1 MQTTLLSVAVAII
14 LALVAALVGPLLI
27 DWNSYRPV
35 FEAQASRVMGTEVR
49 VAGPIDLRL
58 LPSPRLTLNDI
69 QVGASPSAAQARPQ
83 PEGTSV
89 KARSLGVEFALG
101 PLVRGEW
108 RATEFTVS
116 GPEVHLIADANG
128 QLSTP
133 GIAFAFNPGDLAIE
147 KLSIEDGKFSV
158 ANPDGGA
165 VTLDRLWFNG
175 DARSLIGPLKGEGA
189 VRIENE
195 LYPFRL
201 STGRYGDDDTLKLK
215 INVDPVNRPLSIETD
230 GLLSFKD
237 APRFEG
243 TLKLAKPVGIAQ
255 KSGGRLT
262 QPWRITAKLKANAQ
276 SALMEQV
283 EYLYGTDEQGV
294 KLTGVADF
302 KFGKEPRFD
311 GVLSGRQVDLDRVLV
326 SEGGVRPPP
335 AAAIRELIELGSG
348 AFAPTFPIAVGI
360 GIDQVTLGGSAVQN
374 LRGDIVSDAGGWNL
388 DRFEFRAPG
397 YSRVR
402 LSGHLAVDKNGV
414 AFSGPAEIDANDP
427 KMLAAWLEGQAD
439 KVKPLAPID
448 VSPISIR
455 GDVTLGSEK
464 IAIENLKAEFDRK
477 VVSGR
482 FAYVFASRQTQAR
495 LDAALNAPELD
506 LDATLGFGMAL
517 MSGSSL
523 ERPRNMAIAIDIGR
537 ATVGGFTASN
547 ASARL
552 KVDGN
557 GLQIDKLAVTDLGGA
572 AFSASGRIDTSGATP
587 LGSINVD
594 LNAPEMEPV
603 LAVLQRFAPGTV
615 AMLSDNVPTISPANL
630 QARLTIDG
638 TAPKAIARVAV
649 GGRLGRL
656 RVALNGQGNADADV
670 LSRGDLKIDGRL
682 ESEDGRALM
691 TVLGLSRSFAIE
703 PGAASLTVALNG
715 PANGDLRADMRL
727 VAKGLEARATGTAQP
742 FAATPSASLKATIAR
757 ANVAPLRGPARDD
770 AALPV
775 TFDGRLAVK
784 GGDVS
789 ITDINASVGGS
800 RVRGRLA
807 LGPVAPRQISG
818 EIEADTVDAGGL
830 LAAAVGM
837 PATAAGPGKLWLWS
851 TEPFGDGVFGHRAG
865 TVTFKARRLDVTRQI
880 AVREFRALLRMA
892 DREFIVDEM
901 SGDIA
906 GGELGGAMTWR
917 DTDLG
922 LTTKSELSV
931 KGADAATLLPS
942 ATRPPITGK
951 LDLAAEVNGSGMS
964 PIALIGSLQG
974 GGTATLSGGQLAG
987 LNPQSFDT
995 VTRAVDQGVVIDNK
1009 RIAGIV
1015 EGALDSGQLAVS
1027 RADLAYTINA
1037 GQLRLTKA
1045 TVESRDADLGITGEV
1060 DLSEGTLDA
1069 RIVLSG
1075 SNTAAG
1081 ARPNI
1086 FMAVRGPIAD
1096 SSRSVDVSA
1105 LTGWLTLRS
1114 VEHQAQRLKALEA
1127 AQPKPAPPPP
1137 PAPPQAP
1144 AGPSAS
1150 APPAA
1155 ASPVP
1160 ASPPRAAA
1168 ADETSTSAV
1177 PSVPSRPSSEK
1188 QMAPALPAPLDIRS
1202 APKPAGV
1209 AAPTAPALS
1218 PQN

>member
-1 MQTTLLSVAVAII
+1 MQTTLLSIAVAII

-27 DWNSYRPV
+27 DWNGYRPL
-35 FEAQASRVMGTEVR
+35 FEAQASRVLGTEVR
-49 VAGPIDLRL
+49 VAGPVDLRL
-58 LPSPRLTLNDI
+58 LPSPRLTLSDI
-69 QVGASPSAAQARPQ
+69 QLGASPSVAQTKPQ
-83 PEGTSV
+83 PEGASV
-89 KARSLGVEFALG
+89 KARALGVEFALG
-101 PLVRGEW
+101 PLLRGEW
-108 RATEFTVS
+108 RATELTVS
-116 GPEVHLIADANG
+116 GPEIHLLTDANG
-128 QLSTP
+128 QVSTP

-158 ANPDGGA
+158 ADPDGGA
-165 VTLDRLWFNG
+165 VTLERVWFNG
-175 DARSLIGPLKGEGA
+175 DARSLLGPLKGEGA
-189 VRIENE
+189 VTVAGE

-201 STGRYGDDDTLKLK
+201 STGRYGEDDTLKLK

-230 GLLSFKD
+230 GVLSLKD
-237 APRFEG
+237 APQFEG
-243 TLKLAKPVGIAQ
+243 ALRLAKAVGIAQ
-255 KSGGRLT
+255 KGDGRLT
-262 QPWRITAKLKANAQ
+262 QPWRVTAKLKATGQ

-283 EYLYGTDEQGV
+283 EYLYGSDEQGV

-326 SEGGVRPPP
+326 SEGGARPPP
-335 AAAIRELIELGSG
+335 AAAIRELIALGGG
-348 AFAPTFPIAVGI
+348 AFAPAFPMSIGI

-374 LRGDIVSDAGGWNL
+374 LRGDIVSDARGWNL

-402 LSGHLAVDKNGV
+402 LSGHLAVANGGV
-414 AFSGPAEIDANDP
+414 AFNGPAEIDANDP

-439 KVKPLAPID
+439 KVKPVAPID

-464 IAIENLKAEFDRK
+464 IAIDNLKAEFDRK

-482 FAYVFASRQTQAR
+482 FAYVFAAGRSQAR
-495 LDAALNAPELD
+495 LDAALNAPDLD

-523 ERPRNMAIAIDIGR
+523 ERPRDMTIAVDIGR
-537 ATVGGFTASN
+537 ASVGGFTARDT
-547 ASARL
+547 SARL
-552 KVDGN
+552 KVDGS
-557 GLQIDKLAVTDLGGA
+557 GLQIDKLAVADLGGA

-615 AMLSDNVPTISPANL
+615 AMLSDNVPMISPAIL

-638 TAPKAIARVAV
+638 TAPSAVARVAV

-656 RVALNGQGNADADV
+656 RVALNGHGNASADV
-670 LSRGDLKIDGRL
+670 LSRGDIKIDGKL
-682 ESEDGRALM
+682 DSEDGRTLL
-691 TVLGLSRSFAIE
+691 TVLGLGRSIAIE
-703 PGAASLTVALNG
+703 PGPASLTVALNG
-715 PANGDLRADMRL
+715 PAGGDLRTDARL
-727 VAKGLEARATGTAQP
+727 LAKGLEARATGTAQP
-742 FAATPSASLKATIAR
+742 FAATPLASLKATIAR

-770 AALPV
+770 SVLPV

-784 GGDVS
+784 GAEVS
-789 ITDINASVGGS
+789 MTDINASVGGS
-800 RVRGRLA
+800 RVRGRLVV
-807 LGPVAPRQISG
+807 GFSAPRQVSG
-818 EIEADTVDAGGL
+818 DIEADTADAGAL
-830 LAAAVGM
+830 LAAAIGM
-837 PATAAGPGKLWLWS
+837 PSAAATGKQWVWS
-851 TEPFGDGVFGHRAG
+851 SEPFGDGVFGSRAG
-865 TVTFKARRLDVTRQI
+865 VVTFKARRLDVTRQI
-880 AVREFRALLRMA
+880 AVREFRAMLRFA
-892 DREFIVDEM
+892 DRELTIDDM
-901 SGDIA
+901 SGDI
-906 GGELGGAMTWR
+906 GGGALGGSMNWR
-917 DTDLG
+917 DGDLG
-922 LTTKSELSV
+922 LGAKAALSV
-931 KGADAATLLPS
+931 KGAEATTLLP
-942 ATRPPITGK
+942 AGARPPVTGK
-951 LDLAAEVNGSGMS
+951 LDLTVDVSGSGMS

-974 GGTATLSGGQLAG
+974 GGTATLTGGQLAG

-995 VTRAVDQGVVIDNK
+995 VTRAVDQGVVIDAR

-1027 RADLAYTINA
+1027 RAELVYTVNA

-1045 TVESRDADLGITGEV
+1045 AVDSRDADLGVTGEV
-1060 DLSEGTLDA
+1060 DFSDGTVDA

-1075 SNTAAG
+1075 AEKTAG

-1086 FMAVRGPIAD
+1086 FVAIRGPIAETT
-1096 SSRSVDVSA
+1096 RGVDVSA

-1127 AQPKPAPPPP
+1127 AQPKPMAL
-1137 PAPPQAP
+1137 PPQP
-1144 AGPSAS
+1144 ARPPVAAAEETSTNSVPS
-1150 APPAA
+1150 APPR
-1155 ASPVP
+1155 P
-1160 ASPPRAAA
+1160 AP
-1168 ADETSTSAV
+1168 
-1177 PSVPSRPSSEK
+1177 EK

-1202 APKPAGV
+1202 APRPAGV
-1209 AAPTAPALS
+1209 ARPNAPAVS

>member
-27 DWNSYRPV
+27 DWNGYRPI
-35 FEAQASRVMGTEVR
+35 FESQASRVLGTSVR

-69 QVGASPSAAQARPQ
+69 QVGASAPAAQAGSQPQ
-83 PEGTSV
+83 AASV

-101 PLVRGEW
+101 PLLRGEW
-108 RATEFTVS
+108 HATELTVG
-116 GPEVHLIADANG
+116 GPEVRLVTDANG
-128 QLSTP
+128 QVGTP

-147 KLSIEDGKFSV
+147 KLSIEDGKFSI
-158 ANPDGGA
+158 ANPDGAA
-165 VTLDRLWFNG
+165 VTFDRVWFNG

-189 VRIENE
+189 VTIGDE

-230 GLLSFKD
+230 GVLTLKD
-237 APRFEG
+237 APQFDG
-243 TLKLAKPVGIAQ
+243 TLKLAKPVGVAQ

-262 QPWRITAKLKANAQ
+262 QPWRITAKLKASAQ

-283 EYLYGTDEQGV
+283 EYLYGSEEQGV

-311 GVLSGRQVDLDRVLV
+311 GVLSGRQIDLDRVLA
-326 SEGGVRPPP
+326 SEGGGRPPP
-335 AAAIRELIELGSG
+335 AAAIRELIELGGG
-348 AFAPTFPIAVGI
+348 AFAPTFPIAIGI

-374 LRGDIVSDAGGWNL
+374 LRGDIVSDARGWNL

-402 LSGHLAVDKNGV
+402 LSGHLAVDKGGV
-414 AFSGPAEIDANDP
+414 AFTGPAEIDANDP

-464 IAIENLKAEFDRK
+464 IAIDNLKAEFDRK

-482 FAYVFASRQTQAR
+482 FAYVFASGRGQAR
-495 LDAALNAPELD
+495 LDAALNAPDLD

-523 ERPRNMAIAIDIGR
+523 ERPRDMTIAIDIGR
-537 ATVGGFTASN
+537 ASVGGFTGRD

-557 GLQIDKLAVTDLGGA
+557 GLQIDKLAVADLGGA

-615 AMLSDNVPTISPANL
+615 AMLSDNVPMISPANL

-656 RVALNGQGNADADV
+656 RVALNAQGNADADV
-670 LSRGDLKIDGRL
+670 LKRGDLKIDGKL
-682 ESEDGRALM
+682 DSEDGRTLM
-691 TVLGLSRSFAIE
+691 TVLGLSRSLAIE
-703 PGAASLTVALNG
+703 AGPASLTLALNG
-715 PANGDLRADMRL
+715 PANGDLRTDARL
-727 VAKGLEARATGTAQP
+727 VAKGLDARATGTAQP
-742 FAATPSASLKATIAR
+742 FAVTPSASLKATVAR
-757 ANVAPLRGPARDD
+757 ANIAPLRGPARDD
-770 AALPV
+770 NAVLPA
-775 TFDGRLAVK
+775 TFEGRLTVK

-789 ITDINASVGGS
+789 ITEIDANVGGS
-800 RVRGRLA
+800 RVRGKLA
-807 LGPVAPRQISG
+807 LGLGAPRQIAG

-830 LAAAVGM
+830 MAAAIGM
-837 PATAAGPGKLWLWS
+837 PAAAAGPGKLWVWS
-851 TEPFGDGVFGHRAG
+851 TEPFGDGVFGNRTGA
-865 TVTFKARRLDVTRQI
+865 VTFKARRLDVTPQI
-880 AVREFRALLRMA
+880 AVREFRAMLRFA
-892 DREFIVDEM
+892 DREFTVDDM
-901 SGDIA
+901 SGDI
-906 GGELGGAMTWR
+906 GGGALGGSMTWR
-917 DTDLG
+917 DIDLG
-922 LTTKSELSV
+922 VSTKAVISV
-931 KGADAATLLPS
+931 KGAQATTLLPGG
-942 ATRPPITGK
+942 ARPPVTGK
-951 LDLAAEVNGSGMS
+951 LDVAAEVSGSGMS

-974 GGTATLSGGQLAG
+974 GGTATLTGAQLAG
-987 LNPQSFDT
+987 LDPRAFDT

-1009 RIAGIV
+1009 RVAGIV

-1027 RADLAYTINA
+1027 RAELAYTVNA
-1037 GQLRLTKA
+1037 GQLRLTKSM
-1045 TVESRDADLGITGEV
+1045 VESRDADLGVTGQV
-1060 DLSEGTLDA
+1060 DFSDGTVDTRL
-1069 RIVLSG
+1069 VLSG
-1075 SNTAAG
+1075 TDKAAG
-1081 ARPNI
+1081 RRPDV
-1086 FMAVRGPIAD
+1086 FVAVRGPIAEM
-1096 SSRSVDVSA
+1096 SRSIDVSA

-1127 AQPKPAPPPP
+1127 AQPKPQLPEKPPAPGSSSAV
-1137 PAPPQAP
+1137 PAPPQA
-1144 AGPSAS
+1144 
-1150 APPAA
+1150 
-1155 ASPVP
+1155 
-1160 ASPPRAAA
+1160 A
-1168 ADETSTSAV
+1168 ADE
-1177 PSVPSRPSSEK
+1177 
-1188 QMAPALPAPLDIRS
+1188 QMAPALPMPLDIRS
-1202 APKPAGV
+1202 APRPAGI
-1209 AAPTAPALS
+1209 AGPTAPTVS

>member
-1 MQTTLLSVAVAII
+1 MQTTLLSIAVAII

-27 DWNSYRPV
+27 DWNGYRPV

-69 QVGASPSAAQARPQ
+69 QVGASPSVAQAKPQ
-83 PEGTSV
+83 PEGASV

-101 PLVRGEW
+101 PLLRGEW

-116 GPEVHLIADANG
+116 GPEVRLVTDANG
-128 QLSTP
+128 QVSTP
-133 GIAFAFNPGDLAIE
+133 GIAFAFNAGDLAIE

-158 ANPDGGA
+158 VDPDGSA
-165 VTLDRLWFNG
+165 VTLDRVWFNG

-189 VRIENE
+189 ARIDNE

-201 STGRYGDDDTLKLK
+201 STGRYGEDDTLKLK

-230 GLLSFKD
+230 GVLSLKD
-237 APRFEG
+237 APQFEG
-243 TLKLAKPVGIAQ
+243 TLKLAKPVGVAQ

-283 EYLYGTDEQGV
+283 EYLYGSDEQGV

-311 GVLSGRQVDLDRVLV
+311 GVLSGRQVDLDRVLA

-374 LRGDIVSDAGGWNL
+374 LRGDIVSDARGWNL

-402 LSGHLAVDKNGV
+402 LSGHLAVSNDGV

-427 KMLAAWLEGQAD
+427 RMLAAWLEGQAD

-448 VSPISIR
+448 VAPISIR

-477 VVSGR
+477 VVAGR
-482 FAYVFASRQTQAR
+482 FAYVFATQKAPAR

-557 GLQIDKLAVTDLGGA
+557 GLQVDKLAVTDLGGA

-638 TAPKAIARVAV
+638 TAPKAIARLAV

-656 RVALNGQGNADADV
+656 RVALNAQGNADADV
-670 LSRGDLKIDGRL
+670 LSRGDLKIDGKL
-682 ESEDGRALM
+682 DSEDGRALM
-691 TVLGLSRSFAIE
+691 TVLGLGRSLAIE

-715 PANGDLRADMRL
+715 PANGDLRTELRL
-727 VAKGLEARATGTAQP
+727 VAKGLEAKADGTAQP
-742 FAATPSASLKATIAR
+742 FAATPSASLKAMVTR
-757 ANVAPLRGPARDD
+757 ANAAPLRGPARDD
-770 AALPV
+770 AVLPV
-775 TFDGRLAVK
+775 TFDGRLALK
-784 GGDVS
+784 GGDIS

-800 RVRGRLA
+800 RVRGKLA
-807 LGPVAPRQISG
+807 LGPGAPRQVSG

-830 LAAAVGM
+830 LAAAIGM
-837 PATAAGPGKLWLWS
+837 PGAAAGPGKLWMWS
-851 TEPFGDGVFGHRAG
+851 TEPFGDGVFGNRAG
-865 TVTFKARRLDVTRQI
+865 AVTFKARRLDVTRQI
-880 AVREFRALLRMA
+880 AVREFRAMLRMA
-892 DREFIVDEM
+892 DRQFSIDEM
-901 SGDIA
+901 SGDIG
-906 GGELGGAMTWR
+906 GGELGGSLTWR

-922 LTTKSELSV
+922 LATNMVLSV
-931 KGADAATLLPS
+931 KRAEATTLLP
-942 ATRPPITGK
+942 AGARPPVTGK
-951 LDLAAEVNGSGMS
+951 LDLTAEVSGSGMS

-974 GGTATLSGGQLAG
+974 GGTATLTGGQLAG

-995 VTRAVDQGVVIDNK
+995 VTRAVDQGVVVDTK

-1027 RADLAYTINA
+1027 RAELAYTINA

-1045 TVESRDADLGITGEV
+1045 AVDSRDADLGVTGQV
-1060 DLSEGTLDA
+1060 DFSDGTVDA

-1075 SNTAAG
+1075 SDKAAG

-1086 FMAVRGPIAD
+1086 FVAVRGSIAETA
-1096 SSRSVDVSA
+1096 RSVDVSA
-1105 LTGWLTLRS
+1105 LTGWLTLRA

-1137 PAPPQAP
+1137 QSEP
-1144 AGPSAS
+1144 AGPATN
-1150 APPAA
+1150 APQ
-1155 ASPVP
+1155 
-1160 ASPPRAAA
+1160 PPSAAA
-1168 ADETSTSAV
+1168 ADETSTN
-1177 PSVPSRPSSEK
+1177 SVPPSRAPPARPAPET
-1188 QMAPALPAPLDIRS
+1188 QMAPALPAPLDIR
-1202 APKPAGV
+1202 PTPRPAGV
-1209 AAPTAPALS
+1209 ARPTAPAFS
-1218 PQN
+1218 PPN

>member
-27 DWNSYRPV
+27 DWNGYRPF
-35 FEAQASRVMGTEVR
+35 FEAQASRVMGAEVR

-69 QVGASPSAAQARPQ
+69 QVGASPSVAQAKPQ
-83 PEGTSV
+83 SDGASV

-101 PLVRGEW
+101 PLMRGEW
-108 RATEFTVS
+108 RATEFTIS
-116 GPEVHLIADANG
+116 GPEVHLIADAAG
-128 QLSTP
+128 QVSTP

-165 VTLDRLWFNG
+165 VTLERLWFNG

-189 VRIENE
+189 VTIDNE

-230 GLLSFKD
+230 GVLSLKD
-237 APRFEG
+237 APQFEG
-243 TLKLAKPVGIAQ
+243 TLRLAKPVGIAQ
-255 KSGGRLT
+255 KGGGRLT

-302 KFGKEPRFD
+302 KFGQEPRFD

-374 LRGDIVSDAGGWNL
+374 LRGDIVSDARGWNL

-402 LSGHLAVDKNGV
+402 LSGHLVVDTNGV
-414 AFSGPAEIDANDP
+414 AFSGPAEIEANDP
-427 KMLAAWLEGQAD
+427 KMLAAWLEGQAE
-439 KVKPLAPID
+439 KAKPLAPID

-477 VVSGR
+477 VVAGR
-482 FAYVFASRQTQAR
+482 FAYVFASRQAQAR

-523 ERPRNMAIAIDIGR
+523 ERPRNMTVAIDIGR

-603 LAVLQRFAPGTV
+603 LAVLQRFAPGAV

-638 TAPKAIARVAV
+638 TAPKAIARLAV

-670 LSRGDLKIDGRL
+670 LSRGDLKIDGKL
-682 ESEDGRALM
+682 DSEDGRALM
-691 TVLGLSRSFAIE
+691 TVLGLNRSFAIE
-703 PGAASLTVALNG
+703 PGPAALAVSLNG
-715 PANGDLRADMRL
+715 PANGDLRADLRL
-727 VAKGLEARATGTAQP
+727 TAKGLEAKAAGTAQP
-742 FAATPSASLKATIAR
+742 FATTPSASLRATIAR
-757 ANVAPLRGPARDD
+757 ANVAPLRGPGRDD
-770 AALPV
+770 AVLPV
-775 TFDGRLAVK
+775 TFDGRVALK

-789 ITDINASVGGS
+789 ITDINATVGGS
-800 RVRGRLA
+800 RVRGKLA
-807 LGPVAPRQISG
+807 LGPGAPRQVSG

-830 LAAAVGM
+830 LAAAIGM
-837 PATAAGPGKLWLWS
+837 PETATGPGKLWLWS
-851 TEPFGDGVFGHRAG
+851 TEPFGDGVFGNRAG

-880 AVREFRALLRMA
+880 AVREFRAMLRMA
-892 DREFIVDEM
+892 DREFIIDEM
-901 SGDIA
+901 SGDIG
-906 GGELGGAMTWR
+906 GGELGGSLRWN

-922 LTTKSELSV
+922 LTTKAEFSV

-951 LDLAAEVNGSGMS
+951 LDLAAEVSSSGMS

-974 GGTATLSGGQLAG
+974 GGTATLTGGQLAG

-1045 TVESRDADLGITGEV
+1045 AVESRDADLGITGEV
-1060 DLSEGTLDA
+1060 DLSDGTLDA

-1075 SNTAAG
+1075 SNKAAG

-1086 FMAVRGPIAD
+1086 FMAVRGPIAET
-1096 SSRSVDVSA
+1096 SRSVDVSA

-1127 AQPKPAPPPP
+1127 AQPKPAPTAPQQSPA
-1137 PAPPQAP
+1137 PAPP
-1144 AGPSAS
+1144 
-1150 APPAA
+1150 
-1155 ASPVP
+1155 
-1160 ASPPRAAA
+1160 SPPTTA
-1168 ADETSTSAV
+1168 ADGTSTSTV
-1177 PSVPSRPSSEK
+1177 PSTASRPASEK

>member
-27 DWNSYRPV
+27 DWNGYRPV
-35 FEAQASRVMGTEVR
+35 FEAQISRVMGTEVR

-69 QVGASPSAAQARPQ
+69 QVGASPSVAQARPQ
-83 PEGTSV
+83 PEGASV
-89 KARSLGVEFALG
+89 RARSLGVEFALG
-101 PLVRGEW
+101 PLMRGEW

-116 GPEVHLIADANG
+116 GPEVHLIADGSG
-128 QLSTP
+128 QISTP

-158 ANPDGGA
+158 ANPDGGT

-189 VRIENE
+189 VTIDNE

-230 GLLSFKD
+230 GVLSLKG
-237 APRFEG
+237 APQFEG
-243 TLKLAKPVGIAQ
+243 TLRLAKPVGIAQ
-255 KSGGRLT
+255 KGGGRLT

-335 AAAIRELIELGSG
+335 AAAIRDLIELGSG

-374 LRGDIVSDAGGWNL
+374 LRGDIVSDARGWNL

-448 VSPISIR
+448 VAPISIR

-482 FAYVFASRQTQAR
+482 FAYVFATRQAQAR
-495 LDAALNAPELD
+495 LDATLNAPELD

-523 ERPRNMAIAIDIGR
+523 ERPRNMAVAIDIGR

-638 TAPKAIARVAV
+638 TAPKAIARLAV

-670 LSRGDLKIDGRL
+670 LSRGDLKIDGKL
-682 ESEDGRALM
+682 DSDDGRALM
-691 TVLGLSRSFAIE
+691 TVLGLGQSLAIE

-715 PANGDLRADMRL
+715 PASGDLRTDLRL
-727 VAKGLEARATGTAQP
+727 TAKGLEARATGTAQP
-742 FAATPSASLKATIAR
+742 FAAMPSASLKATVTR
-757 ANVAPLRGPARDD
+757 ANVAPLRAPARDD
-770 AALPV
+770 AVLPA
-775 TFDGRLAVK
+775 TFDGRVAVK

-789 ITDINASVGGS
+789 VADINASVGGS
-800 RVRGRLA
+800 RVRGKLA
-807 LGPVAPRQISG
+807 LGSGTPRQVSG

-830 LAAAVGM
+830 LAAAIGM
-837 PATAAGPGKLWLWS
+837 PGAAAGPGKLWVWS
-851 TEPFGDGVFGHRAG
+851 TEPFGDGVFGNRAG
-865 TVTFKARRLDVTRQI
+865 AVTFKARRLDVTRQI
-880 AVREFRALLRMA
+880 AVREFRAMLRMA
-892 DREFIVDEM
+892 DREFTVDEM
-901 SGDIA
+901 SGDIG

-922 LTTKSELSV
+922 LTTKVELSV

-942 ATRPPITGK
+942 GARPPITGK
-951 LDLAAEVNGSGMS
+951 LDLAAELSGSGMS

-974 GGTATLSGGQLAG
+974 GGTATLTGGQLAG

-1027 RADLAYTINA
+1027 RAELAYSINA
-1037 GQLRLTKA
+1037 GQLRLTKS
-1045 TVESRDADLGITGEV
+1045 TVESRDADLGVTGEV

-1086 FMAVRGPIAD
+1086 FMAVRGPVAET
-1096 SSRSVDVSA
+1096 SRSIDVSA

-1114 VEHQAQRLKALEA
+1114 VDIQAQRLKALEA
-1127 AQPKPAPPPP
+1127 AQPKPAPAPPPQSPP
-1137 PAPPQAP
+1137 PAS
-1144 AGPSAS
+1144 AGPSA
-1150 APPAA
+1150 AA
-1155 ASPVP
+1155 PVP
-1160 ASPPRAAA
+1160 PSPATAA

-1177 PSVPSRPSSEK
+1177 PSAPPRPTSQK

-1202 APKPAGV
+1202 APRPAGI
-1209 AAPTAPALS
+1209 AGPTPPAPS

>member
-1 MQTTLLSVAVAII
+1 VQTTLLSVAVAII

-27 DWNSYRPV
+27 DWNGYRPV

-58 LPSPRLTLNDI
+58 LPSPRLTLSDI
-69 QVGASPSAAQARPQ
+69 QVGASPSIAQARPQ
-83 PEGTSV
+83 PDGASV

-101 PLVRGEW
+101 PLLRGEW

-116 GPEVHLIADANG
+116 GPEVHLVTDAEG
-128 QLSTP
+128 HIGTP

-147 KLSIEDGKFSV
+147 KLSIEDGTFSV
-158 ANPDGGA
+158 ANADGGT

-189 VRIENE
+189 VRIDNE

-201 STGRYGDDDTLKLK
+201 STGRYGDDATLKIK

-230 GLLSFKD
+230 GTLSLKD
-237 APRFEG
+237 APQFEG
-243 TLKLAKPVGIAQ
+243 ALRLAKPVGIAQ
-255 KSGGRLT
+255 KGAGQLT

-283 EYLYGTDEQGV
+283 EYLYGSDEQGV

-302 KFGKEPRFD
+302 KFGNAPRFD

-335 AAAIRELIELGSG
+335 AAAIRELIQLGSG
-348 AFAPTFPIAVGI
+348 AFAPSFPIAVGI

-374 LRGDIVSDAGGWNL
+374 LRGDITSDNSGWNL
-388 DRFEFRAPG
+388 ERFEFRAPG

-402 LSGHLAVDKNGV
+402 LSGHLAVDTNGV
-414 AFSGPAEIDANDP
+414 VFSGPAEIDANDP

-448 VSPISIR
+448 VAPISIR

-477 VVSGR
+477 VVAGR
-482 FAYVFASRQTQAR
+482 FAYVFATPKAQAR

-523 ERPRNMAIAIDIGR
+523 ERPRNMAIAVDIGR

-557 GLQIDKLAVTDLGGA
+557 GLQIDKLSVTDLGGA

-615 AMLSDNVPTISPANL
+615 AMLTDNVPTISPANL

-638 TAPKAIARVAV
+638 TAPKAIARLAV
-649 GGRLGRL
+649 SGRLGRL
-656 RVALNGQGNADADV
+656 RVALNSQGNADADV
-670 LSRGDLKIDGRL
+670 LSRGDLKIDGKL
-682 ESEDGRALM
+682 DSEDGRALL

-703 PGAASLTVALNG
+703 PGAASLAVALTG
-715 PANGDLRADMRL
+715 PASGDLRADLRL
-727 VAKGLEARATGTAQP
+727 TAKGLEAKASGTAQP
-742 FAATPSASLKATIAR
+742 FAARPSASLRATITR
-757 ANVAPLRGPARDD
+757 ANIAPLRGPARDD
-770 AALPV
+770 VVLPV

-800 RVRGRLA
+800 RVRGKLVLGAA
-807 LGPVAPRQISG
+807 LGAGATRQVAG

-830 LAAAVGM
+830 LAAAIGM
-837 PATAAGPGKLWLWS
+837 PGGAAGPGNRWVWS
-851 TEPFGDGVFGHRAG
+851 TEPFGDGVFGNRAG
-865 TVTFKARRLDVTRQI
+865 SVTFKARRLDVTRQI
-880 AVREFRALLRMA
+880 AVREFRAVLRLA
-892 DREFIVDEM
+892 DREFAVDDM
-901 SGDIA
+901 SGDI
-906 GGELGGAMTWR
+906 GGGALGGAMTWR

-922 LTTKSELSV
+922 LTTKATLSV

-942 ATRPPITGK
+942 GVRPPITGK
-951 LDLAAEVNGSGMS
+951 LDLAAELGGSGMS

-974 GGTATLSGGQLAG
+974 AGTATLTSGQLSG

-1015 EGALDSGQLAVS
+1015 ESALDSGQLAVS
-1027 RADLAYTINA
+1027 RAELAYTINA

-1045 TVESRDADLGITGEV
+1045 AVDSRDADLGVTGEV
-1060 DLSEGTLDA
+1060 DLSEGALDA

-1075 SNTAAG
+1075 KDKAAG

-1086 FMAVRGPIAD
+1086 FMAVRGPLAET
-1096 SSRSVDVSA
+1096 SRTVDVSA

-1137 PAPPQAP
+1137 QFAP
-1144 AGPSAS
+1144 ANPSPAIPS
-1150 APPAA
+1150 PSVPPAA
-1155 ASPVP
+1155 VE
-1160 ASPPRAAA
+1160 AAPG
-1168 ADETSTSAV
+1168 AV
-1177 PSVPSRPSSEK
+1177 PSAPTRSAPDN
-1188 QMAPALPAPLDIRS
+1188 QMAPTLPAPLDIKS

-1209 AAPTAPALS
+1209 AGPAAPPVS